1 MKVYLVK
8 RSGGVDRWFES
19 QQELTNFLINTIG
32 DEECSITVLEGN
44 SGDEISAKQFL
55 KQLGDEIQRDATI
68 NVVLGDEYSEKAKL
82 LISKFQKLAKRSP
95 LNQTKLT
102 PNGEK
107 VLEKLMTTEQTKD
120 EFSKVVKKNS
130 EFLLYNVSD
139 TIEWYSI
146 LLDVYPF
153 KKLDECCR
161 TEFVSKQTGGV
172 KWNGHRTPDKMIT
185 NFEKAKLKKKKPQL

>member
-8 RSGGVDRWFES
+8 RSGGVYRWFES

-185 NFEKAKLKKKKPQL
+185 NFEKAKLKKKKP

>member
-44 SGDEISAKQFL
+44 SGDETSAKQFL
-55 KQLGDEIQRDATI
+55 KQLGDEIQRDSTI
-68 NVVLGDEYSEKAKL
+68 NVVLGDEYSEKVKI

-95 LNQTKLT
+95 LNPTKLT

-120 EFSKVVKKNS
+120 EFSKVIKKNS

>member
-1 MKVYLVK
+1 MKFYLVK
-8 RSGGVDRWFES
+8 RSGGVDRWFTKQS
-19 QQELTNFLINTIG
+19 DLTNFLITVIG
-32 DEECSITVLEGN
+32 DEECQVITLDSEPQI
-44 SGDEISAKQFL
+44 EISHKEFL
-55 KQLGDEIQRDATI
+55 KQLSDEIQRDSTI
-68 NVVLGDEYSEKAKL
+68 NVVLGDEYSEKVKI

-95 LNQTKLT
+95 LNPTKLT

-107 VLEKLMTTEQTKD
+107 VLEKLMTTEQTKE
-120 EFSKVVKKNS
+120 EFSKVIKKNS

-139 TIEWYSI
+139 TIEWYST

-172 KWNGHRTPDKMIT
+172 KWNGHRTPDKMIA